1 MSLIQP
7 ALFQFLSSITE
18 LTDVIE
24 TKIYPAGAV
33 PTGTQL
39 PYLTWNKTDNVHT
52 HHQGGSSGLAEP
64 RLQLDIWATTEYAAA
79 LTFDILR
86 RNLDGFVGTWGV
98 GADEVTIR
106 VSILETDREDYS
118 PPDDGTQ
125 RGAHRAS
132 GDFLVWFVEG
142 G

>member
-7 ALFQFLSSITE
+7 GLSEYLLSITE
-18 LTDVIE
+18 LTDIVDQ
-24 TKIYPAGAV
+24 KIHAFGEV

-39 PYLTWNKTDNVHT
+39 PYVTWSKIDNLHT
-52 HHQGGSSGLAEP
+52 NHQGGSSGLAEP
-64 RLQLDIWATTEYAAA
+64 RLQLEAWAMTEYDAA
-79 LTFDILR
+79 LIFDILR
-86 RNLDGFVGTWGV
+86 RNLDGFVGTWGT
-98 GADEVTIR
+98 GADEVNIR
-106 VSILETDREDYS
+106 VAILENDREDYS

-125 RGAHRAS
+125 QGAHRAS